1 MTRHHHHHHQQVR
14 ELRDLT
20 RLVRTALDAAGEEDH
35 DDDDGVDAAFARLR
49 GRCGV
54 LCGELL
60 GRRGGRGIRGHGRTA
75 SAVSGAEV
83 GGVAAAVVIDRA
95 RRRSVAVPAGGGVEG
110 SEGVCDGVAGVADVD
125 GASLEAVGEW
135 RACLEELAVAHKSS
149 LAKTYRRFE
158 HFAAPEILDALFA
171 ERRSRAQIVGGWMK
185 NFGAYK
191 RMDAEVRSKWESQF
205 RQYEEIVCEL
215 RKITELVQPS
225 GSGISPDRT
234 IRKCIIAPRGDTI
247 LEFANAS
254 MPWEPVLRFK
264 VSSHMLAETSPIFAR
279 MFSPHA
285 EELDE
290 DGEAEEL
297 AGDLPPPPTPFDCE
311 GGRRVLL
318 YRMPQLELNE
328 RSSLSIL
335 LHAAHMHNDRVP
347 REVPFEQFVALA
359 ETSLRYRCTSPLELF
374 VEHRWLPQWVHKAT
388 EDMPEGLLVIS
399 YAFGLR
405 RLFTRLTKTAILN
418 LVDERELAGKK
429 WPARV
434 KERIWAVRCAKMAQ
448 VYDACARAVVEYLR
462 TPERAGGAGGG
473 GRAVDD
479 DEGGEGGETAPPIL
493 RTTSIAPSLNLFATT
508 TTSTPCPGPRIFNTP
523 RCAKGNHWCDAT
535 NLGWLMLVY
544 NELDLLPAI
553 LHPSL
558 SPSQTDSPTT
568 ARSLAQLV
576 DALRGVTGPPN
587 NNANLNSNNNPAGG
601 GRGCGCGSDP
611 APALRVAASDVYNGV
626 SGLTLF
632 EVDGRRHGWALSRH
646 RRDEPQAVFPDDTT
660 MPPPASAVE
669 RVLADESLWSRILGA
684 LDGTDYLHASAAV
697 NGGHVRNRKNH
708 ELRRC
713 LARDDDSSGAATAAG
728 DRDPADDGG
737 SPSSSPP
744 RLENRL
750 LRLIVGR
757 DAGRSTMRTTRERR
771 GAGANRAGDDGGP
784 EGGYSSGEEGTQGLP
799 PPQLGSPAAPPYR
812 KLAGDAAAARGATS
826 PMTEEEAFRI
836 LWPPEPAP
844 PELRELSVPD
854 VPAVQP
860 DGLAGLDLDGS
871 KCQANEI
878 VRIED
883 KTLLV
888 VGNKQLR
895 GDLDRRI
902 GLIS

>member
-1 MTRHHHHHHQQVR
+1 
-14 ELRDLT
+14 
-20 RLVRTALDAAGEEDH
+20 
-35 DDDDGVDAAFARLR
+35 
-49 GRCGV
+49 
-54 LCGELL
+54 
-60 GRRGGRGIRGHGRTA
+60 
-75 SAVSGAEV
+75 
-83 GGVAAAVVIDRA
+83 
-95 RRRSVAVPAGGGVEG
+95 
-110 SEGVCDGVAGVADVD
+110 
-125 GASLEAVGEW
+125 
-135 RACLEELAVAHKSS
+135 
-149 LAKTYRRFE
+149 
-158 HFAAPEILDALFA
+158 
-171 ERRSRAQIVGGWMK
+171 
-185 NFGAYK
+185 
-191 RMDAEVRSKWESQF
+191 
-205 RQYEEIVCEL
+205 
-215 RKITELVQPS
+215 
-225 GSGISPDRT
+225 
-234 IRKCIIAPRGDTI
+234 
-247 LEFANAS
+247 
-254 MPWEPVLRFK
+254 MPWEPVLRFR

-318 YRMPQLELNE
+318 YRMPHLELNE

-388 EDMPEGLLVIS
+388 EDMPDGLLVIS

-405 RLFTRLTKTAILN
+405 RLFTRVTKTAILN

-448 VYDACARAVVEYLR
+448 VYGACARAVEEYLR
-462 TPERAGGAGGG
+462 PPEWAGEAGGG

-479 DEGGEGGETAPPIL
+479 GEGGEGGETVPPIL

-508 TTSTPCPGPRIFNTP
+508 TTSTPWAGPRIFTNTP
-523 RCAKGNHWCDAT
+523 RCPKGNHWCDAT

-544 NELDLLPAI
+544 NELHLLPAI

-587 NNANLNSNNNPAGG
+587 NNSNLNSSNNPAGG
-601 GRGCGCGSDP
+601 GRGCGCGCGSDP
-611 APALRVAASDVYNGV
+611 APALRIAASDVYNGV
-626 SGLTLF
+626 AGLTLF

-646 RRDEPQAVFPDDTT
+646 RRDEPQAVFPVLVRRPAKGERERGGTGLAGDGGEVASPAAAAATAPAASVVPGVGRVGEGDTM

-684 LDGTDYLHASAAV
+684 LDGTDYLHASAAI
-697 NGGHVRNRKNH
+697 NGGRVRNRKNH
-708 ELRRC
+708 ELRRR
-713 LARDDDSSGAATAAG
+713 LARDDDDGSGAAAAAAG
-728 DRDPADDGG
+728 DRDPADDGHP
-737 SPSSSPP
+737 PSLSSPRP
-744 RLENRL
+744 ENRL

-757 DAGRSTMRTTRERR
+757 DAGRSTTRTTARERR
-771 GAGANRAGDDGGP
+771 AGANRAGDDGGP

-799 PPQLGSPAAPPYR
+799 PPPPQLGSSAAPPYR
-812 KLAGDAAAARGATS
+812 RLAGDVAAARGTTS